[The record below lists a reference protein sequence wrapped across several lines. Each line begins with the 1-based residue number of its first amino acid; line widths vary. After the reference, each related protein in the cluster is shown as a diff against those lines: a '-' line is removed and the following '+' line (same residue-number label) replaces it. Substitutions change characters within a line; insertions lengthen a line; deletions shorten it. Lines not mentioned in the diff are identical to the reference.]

1 MGLISMEE
9 YEKHQDVETPENYVA
24 IRSFPKYR
32 IQPDVRT
39 FPLFCN
45 HCQKVQSTLYVHRG
59 SRYGQV
65 GDCDCQYCGN
75 KIYVTDTDNIVL
87 YIRVNG
93 REVSF
98 KQLYLLEWKW
108 IELLGTRAEQLVLE
122 KLAPLGEK
130 AIRVNQLCEL
140 IEMALEVGTYS
151 RNVYQTDEEF
161 SILPEDINRWIS
173 LLEHLGVRL
182 PDYVKKMKEGEE

>member
-24 IRSFPKYR
+24 IRSFSKYR

-65 GDCDCQYCGN
+65 GDCACQYCGN

-93 REVSF
+93 SEIDF

-173 LLEHLGVRL
+173 LLEHLDVGL
-182 PDYVKKMKEGEE
+182 PDYVKKIKEGEE